1 MCVCVCVW
9 RGGGGGRGA
18 GGSVYHQYPTASS
31 LLAYIYKQ
39 NFFKTLF

>member
-1 MCVCVCVW
+1 MCVCVC
-9 RGGGGGRGA
+9 GGVEGGRGA